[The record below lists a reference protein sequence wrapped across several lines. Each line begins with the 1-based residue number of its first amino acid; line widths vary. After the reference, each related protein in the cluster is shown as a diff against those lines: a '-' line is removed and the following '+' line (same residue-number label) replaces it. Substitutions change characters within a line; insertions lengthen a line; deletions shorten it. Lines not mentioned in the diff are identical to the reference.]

1 MSIVQQTLFR
11 QELVQS
17 IPYVST
23 DLRMTEL
30 TAPEAVRQDMMIE
43 GVWYRRLDAQYFV
56 WIEHQAEL
64 ARKIA
69 EQGKIAKPALDA
81 LLSRFQD
88 VREWVD
94 ENLDSDKLQAARKL
108 FDPATYIPPP
118 AAQQVSGMKGN
129 PSASSS
135 NTTPHLNPTD
145 GDWKFTRP
153 VPPEVVAQ
161 VDVIRDKALALGW
174 SEARLYQNRGNIKYP
189 CGQDWGLVCTLDN
202 GETIGEV
209 TRQYI
214 EIFTQ
219 SGVRQR
225 FINFDVDQPWIK
237 RVKQSMDNGK

>member
-56 WIEHQAEL
+56 WIERQVEL
-64 ARKIA
+64 ARRIA

-81 LLSRFQD
+81 LLSRFQE
-88 VREWVD
+88 VNEWVD
-94 ENLDSDKLQAARKL
+94 ENLGADKIQASKKL
-108 FDPATYIPPP
+108 FDPATYAPPP
-118 AAQQVSGMKGN
+118 AAQPVSKMNEKPTA
-129 PSASSS
+129 PSST
-135 NTTPHLNPTD
+135 TTPHLYPAD
-145 GDWKFTRP
+145 GDWKFTRS
-153 VPPEVVAQ
+153 VPLEVVAQ
-161 VDVIRDKALALGW
+161 VDAIRDKALTLGW

-237 RVKQSMDNGK
+237 RVKTSIDNGN

>member
-1 MSIVQQTLFR
+1 MSIVQQTIFR

-17 IPYVST
+17 TPYVST

-43 GVWYRRLDAQYFV
+43 GVWYRRLDAQYYV
-56 WIEHQAEL
+56 WIERQVEL
-64 ARKIA
+64 AQRIAKQDKIT
-69 EQGKIAKPALDA
+69 KPALDA

-88 VREWVD
+88 VKEWVD
-94 ENLDSDKLQAARKL
+94 ENLGDDKLQAAKKL
-108 FDPATYIPPP
+108 LDPATYAPPP
-118 AAQQVSGMKGN
+118 AAQPMSGMNEK
-129 PSASSS
+129 PSAPSSK
-135 NTTPHLNPTD
+135 TAPHLYPAY

-153 VPPEVVAQ
+153 VSPEVVAQ
-161 VDVIRDKALALGW
+161 VDAIRDKALALGW

-202 GETIGEV
+202 GQTIGEV
-209 TRQYI
+209 TSQYI

-225 FINFDVDQPWIK
+225 FINFDVDQPWIRK
-237 RVKQSMDNGK
+237 VKIKDNGK

>member
-1 MSIVQQTLFR
+1 MSIVQQTIFR

-17 IPYVST
+17 VPYVST

-56 WIEHQAEL
+56 WIERQVEL
-64 ARKIA
+64 ARRIA
-69 EQGKIAKPALDA
+69 KQGKITKPALDA
-81 LLSRFQD
+81 LLFHFQNVKD
-88 VREWVD
+88 WVD
-94 ENLDSDKLQAARKL
+94 ENLGADKLQAAKKL
-108 FDPATYIPPP
+108 FDPATYPPPP
-118 AAQQVSGMKGN
+118 AAQLLSGMNDKTTV
-129 PSASSS
+129 PSS
-135 NTTPHLNPTD
+135 NTTPHLYPTD

-161 VDVIRDKALALGW
+161 VDAIRDRALALGW

-202 GETIGEV
+202 GQTIGEV
-209 TRQYI
+209 TSQYI
-214 EIFTQ
+214 EIFTR

-225 FINFDVDQPWIK
+225 FINFDVDQPWIRK
-237 RVKQSMDNGK
+237 VKPTTDNGR